1 MIREIL
7 DHVDSKQETLLCTG
21 VPRHQVFPL
30 ISFLLLFIS
39 KQNIVV
45 STRIVP
51 LLILKGRVQGVGKVG
66 LFSTPFCL

>member
-7 DHVDSKQETLLCTG
+7 DHVDSKQETLLCTV

-51 LLILKGRVQGVGKVG
+51 
-66 LFSTPFCL
+66 CY

>member
-21 VPRHQVFPL
+21 VPCHQVFPL

-51 LLILKGRVQGVGKVG
+51 
-66 LFSTPFCL
+66 CY